1 MTLNISKNDIIKLI
15 ESDEKKDLHLHT
27 IYSDGVLTPEQLV
40 DRWTEEG
47 NRIIAVT
54 DHDGIGGSIVA
65 VEYAKDKDIIVI
77 PGIEFDSENELGR
90 DLHIL
95 GYGID
100 FDNEELNSKLDNI
113 LEWREE
119 RNAEIIDILHSKG
132 IDVTEEEINAIN
144 DGRYIGKPTFARVL
158 VNRGMYPNMRTAFE
172 YLFSN
177 EPRIKSIVKRTF
189 TSREIV
195 ETIHQAGGIAILA
208 HPMEQMRT
216 GETFEEYEPRLLQL
230 LDTFV
235 EYGVDG
241 IECYH
246 PSASPEQAEY
256 FRKYAEDRGLLITRG
271 SDFHY
276 DGLSRRYTKD

>member
-1 MTLNISKNDIIKLI
+1 MNISKNEIIKLI
-15 ESDEKKDLHLHT
+15 ESEEKKDLHLHT
-27 IYSDGVLTPEQLV
+27 VYSDGVLTPEQLV
-40 DRWTEEG
+40 DRWAEEG

-65 VEYAKDKDIIVI
+65 FDYAKDKDIIVI

-100 FDNEELNSKLDNI
+100 FDNEELNYKLDRI

-189 TSREIV
+189 PSREIV

-256 FRKYAEDRGLLITRG
+256 IRKYAEDRGLLITRG

-276 DGLSRRYTKD
+276 DGLSRRYTMD

>member
-1 MTLNISKNDIIKLI
+1 MNISKNEVIKLI
-15 ESDEKKDLHLHT
+15 QSEDKKDLHLHT
-27 IYSDGVLTPEQLV
+27 VYSDGVLTPEQVV
-40 DRWTEEG
+40 DRWSLEG
-47 NRIIAVT
+47 YSIIAVT

-65 VEYAKDKDIIVI
+65 VEYARNKDITVI
-77 PGIEFDSENELGR
+77 PAIEFDSVNELGR

-100 FDNEELNSKLDNI
+100 FENEELISKLAEI

-119 RNAEIIDILHSKG
+119 RNREILSILHNKG
-132 IDVTEEEINAIN
+132 IGITENEINAVN

-158 VNRGMYPNMRTAFE
+158 VNRGLYPNMRTAFE
-172 YLFSN
+172 ALFDN
-177 EPRIKSIVKRTF
+177 DPDIHRIVKRTLDSK
-189 TSREIV
+189 TVIDL
-195 ETIHQAGGIAILA
+195 IHKCGGIAVLA

-216 GETFEEYEPRLLQL
+216 GETFEEYEPRLKQL

-235 EYGVDG
+235 EYGVEG

-246 PSASPEQAEY
+246 PSASAENSEY
-256 FRKYAEDRGLLITRG
+256 IREYAEQRNLLITRG

-276 DGLSRRYTKD
+276 DGLSRRYTID